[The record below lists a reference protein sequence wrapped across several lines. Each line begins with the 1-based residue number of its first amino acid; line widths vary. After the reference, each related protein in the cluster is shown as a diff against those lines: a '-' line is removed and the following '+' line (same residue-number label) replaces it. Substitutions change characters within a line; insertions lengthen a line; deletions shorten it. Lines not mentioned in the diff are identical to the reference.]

1 MAEPGTDPAQIWALV
16 AQAQAEMRAPRRD
29 RDVTVKLQKGGS
41 YSYSY
46 ATLAEC
52 IRSCAPLAQ
61 HGVALDWGCSHDGQD
76 MAVTLRLVAPDGS
89 ATEPVSIPVMVR
101 EPGPQAL
108 GSGLT
113 YARRYALTLAVG
125 LAADDDD
132 DGNAAEGHGAD
143 VSRRPDPRPE
153 RRPSSTPRPAARPTP
168 RPLPYLSDVER
179 GLLDRLDPA
188 DVDSLPSDTLV
199 AEVRSESTPGATW
212 LCHRFGD
219 GSGRWHCTCPHG
231 THTADEEHSACHHTA
246 RAELR
251 LASLLMGPRW
261 ETIALHSGGDWESIH
276 KGRLDEA
283 GDMWRAWRAAQ

>member
-168 RPLPYLSDVER
+168 RPLSYLSDVER
-179 GLLDRLDPA
+179 GLLDRLDPT
-188 DVDSLPSDTLV
+188 DVDRLPHETMV
-199 AEVRSESTPGATW
+199 VEARSESDATIVW
-212 LCHRFGD
+212 LCHRFTD
-219 GSGRWHCTCPHG
+219 GAGWSCTCPKG
-231 THTADEEHSACHHTA
+231 IHTTPGEHSACHHTA

-251 LASLLMGPRW
+251 LATFLMGAKWATVATQFEGEWHDMAKENLAPAV
-261 ETIALHSGGDWESIH
+261 E
-276 KGRLDEA
+276 
-283 GDMWRAWRAAQ
+283 MWRAWRAKQ